1 MSKLSAGALATLAIF
16 ALPSA
21 AIAESRTL
29 PLSDFIGIDLA
40 SGIKAAATPGAAFTV
55 TAQSPRQ
62 GDIQDL
68 RTSVEGGVLR
78 AWYDW
83 SIFHIFDFA
92 GRDVT
97 LLITMPEL
105 DTVMLTGGASLA
117 ATSVP
122 GDELKIDVSGGAR
135 ATLNGTAAKRYSINA
150 SGGASVTL
158 SGTCYNAAFAASG
171 GASLEARDL
180 VCADVTGA
188 VSGGAHANMTATAS
202 VSADVS
208 GGAALAVYGHP
219 AITKVNSSSGGRV
232 DFPN

>member
-1 MSKLSAGALATLAIF
+1 MTSTALADGGALALSNFTGLDLSSGVKAIV
-16 ALPSA
+16 
-21 AIAESRTL
+21 
-29 PLSDFIGIDLA
+29 
-40 SGIKAAATPGAAFTV
+40 TPGQSFSV
-55 TAQSPRQ
+55 MAQSPRR
-62 GDIQDL
+62 GDLQDL
-68 RTSVEGGVLR
+68 RTSVDSGVLR

-105 DTVMLTGGASLA
+105 DTVMLTGGANLA